1 MIETNTVCGKTELYA
16 NGGAG
21 ATYLTEAKT
30 TMFHNFWTR
39 KILGEGETPEDFMEV
54 TAAQKAAFEKAAA
67 EFVPPQQWL
76 IDQWNTAFYKD
87 FKFPGS
93 NTYSFGKWNPDTGYF
108 EGNGLKDITTEQA
121 IKILQRSYYFT
132 LQEIPKFARPEGL
145 NQWSAVRTAAF
156 CRTYVPLFS
165 LYYDP
170 QISSIFAYN
179 TELEAITF
187 YGGYSGNAGR
197 FNFKSTFLGCSKLRF
212 VYVSDVRMDSGAFSG
227 CTALEEIS
235 AWKAWGN
242 IYLGSCPKFSLKK
255 IEQWISNYTEKSAT
269 FTLHADLYDKIMD
282 ESSEWHHLLA
292 AAQEKNITL
301 ATP

>member
-1 MIETNTVCGKTELYA
+1 MITQNMKCGQTELVA
-16 NGGAG
+16 GDGNG
-21 ATYLTEAKT
+21 ATYLTEKKP
-30 TMFHNFWTR
+30 MLHHHFWTR
-39 KILGEGETPEDFMEV
+39 KILNEGETPEDFMEV
-54 TAAQKAAFEKAAA
+54 TAAQKAAFEKAA
-67 EFVPPQQWL
+67 EGFVPPEQWL

-93 NTYSFGKWNPDTGYF
+93 HTYSFGKWNPDTGYF

-121 IKILQRSYYFT
+121 IKILQRSCYFT
-132 LQEIPKFARPEGL
+132 LRDIPKFARPEGL
-145 NQWSAVRTAAF
+145 NQWNAMRTAAF

-165 LYYDP
+165 LTYDP
-170 QISSIFAYN
+170 VVSAIFAYN
-179 TELEAITF
+179 TEIEAITF

-197 FNFKSTFLGCSKLRF
+197 FVFNSTFFGCSKLRF
-212 VYVSDVRMDSGAFSG
+212 VNVSDVRMNSDAFSG

-242 IYLGSCPKFSLKK
+242 INLGSCPKFSLKR
-255 IEQWISNYTEKSAT
+255 IEQWISNYTENSAT
-269 FTLHADLYDKIMD
+269 FTLHANLYDKIMD